1 MAEGAVLTSG
11 TAAEVK
17 ANEAV
22 IEAYL
27 GTGMKNRIADEAR
40 ATGGAP

>member
-1 MAEGAVLTSG
+1 
-11 TAAEVK
+11 
-17 ANEAV
+17 V

>member
-1 MAEGAVLTSG
+1 MAEGAVLTTG

-22 IEAYL
+22 I
-27 GTGMKNRIADEAR
+27 GPIS
-40 ATGGAP
+40 APAETFKKSYE